1 MREYENLAGLIAKI
15 EAQQKGKEGMPE
27 FGIGEQLKDIARA
40 EAASAELIEQDLDK
54 EGMGLE
60 DLAKEFKDYA
70 DELHK
75 KKKGSCVCITPQ
87 EAEGLIRKF
96 YGLPE
101 REAAPA
107 PVDENPSAG
116 FIDLGSFI

>member
-1 MREYENLAGLIAKI
+1 MREYENLAILIAKI

-40 EAASAELIEQDLDK
+40 EPASAELIDQDLDK

-60 DLAKEFKDYA
+60 DVAEEFEDYA
-70 DELHK
+70 DEMHK
-75 KKKGSCVCITPQ
+75 KKKGSCICITPQ
-87 EAEGLIRKF
+87 VAEDLIRKF

-101 REAAPA
+101 READPA
-107 PVDENPSAG
+107 PVEEKPSG
-116 FIDLGSFI
+116 LLDLESFL